1 MSQNNT
7 VTKEQIDTIMDNS
20 DYEVFHAVFGKQC
33 IVVAQLPNGF
43 TVIGESACVDPEN
56 YDEQIGL
63 DLAMKRI
70 ESKIWELEGYKL
82 QSELSK

>member
-1 MSQNNT
+1 MSQVNSI
-7 VTKEQIDTIMDNS
+7 TKEQIGAIMDNS
-20 DYEVFHAVFGKQC
+20 DYEVFHAVFGRQC

-43 TVIGESACVDPEN
+43 TLIGESACVDPKN

-63 DLAMKRI
+63 DLAMERI

>member
-1 MSQNNT
+1 MSQANSI
-7 VTKEQIDTIMDNS
+7 TKEQIDTIMDNS
-20 DYEVFHAVFGKQC
+20 NYEVFHAVFGKQC

-56 YDEQIGL
+56 YDPNIGFE
-63 DLAMKRI
+63 LALKRI